1 MTSPSDLQEQNPV
14 VPAVPPERGGVSR
27 LIFQPIED
35 FAAHDEPQPARD
47 EKVTLLEEMDV
58 LDAKLRAQSEAFAQQ
73 LVEAHSAALTQA
85 RAEYE
90 EQLEL
95 RVAEEHAMVTKIC
108 ERFTHERRRYFAAV
122 EEQVVRLSLAIAARV
137 LHREAKM
144 DPLLLMGA
152 ARVALEKIHDDSEI
166 ILRVSSDD
174 LSMWM
179 NRFAEGTTVRSFR
192 IVPDD
197 RIERG
202 DCVLETSVGTVELG
216 IEVQLAEIER
226 GFFDLLQKRPA

>member
-1 MTSPSDLQEQNPV
+1 MTSQSDINEQNPA
-14 VPAVPPERGGVSR
+14 VPAATPERTGVSR
-27 LIFQPIED
+27 LVFQLIED
-35 FAAHDEPQPARD
+35 LAGHAEPQPGHD
-47 EKVTLLEEMDV
+47 EKVTLIEEMDM

-73 LVEAHSAALTQA
+73 LAEAHSAALAQA
-85 RAEYE
+85 RIEYE

-95 RVAEEHAMVTKIC
+95 RVAEERAALTTVC

-152 ARVALEKIHDDSEI
+152 ARVALEKIHDDSET

-179 NRFAEGTTVRSFR
+179 NQFADGTTVRSFR